1 MTETLLEVEHLTH
14 VFGSGKT
21 AVRAVD
27 DVSFTVAEGET
38 FGLVGESGSG
48 KSTTGR
54 AVVGLRTPTS
64 GTIRYRGRDVATLLR
79 DRRTAREFR
88 REVQMVFQD
97 PHASLDPRMTVGQ
110 VVAEGL
116 VIAKEKARLQQRVEE
131 ALSDVGLDPSLS
143 ARYPHELSGGQRQ
156 RVGIARALILG
167 PRLIVCD
174 EPISALDVSVQAQV
188 VNLLRDLA
196 EQRGLSYLF
205 IAHDLAM
212 VRYVSDRIGVMYQGR
227 LVEEGPTAQVYETPR
242 HEYTRSL
249 LEAAAATAV

>member
-1 MTETLLEVEHLTH
+1 MSDALLEVERLTH
-14 VFGSGKT
+14 VFGRGRR

-38 FGLVGESGSG
+38 YGLVGESGSG

-64 GTIRYRGRDVATLLR
+64 GTIRYRGKDVAALLR
-79 DRRTAREFR
+79 DRRAAAHFR

-97 PHASLDPRMTVGQ
+97 PHASLDPRMTVAQ

-116 VIAKEKARLQQRVEE
+116 VIAREKARLTQRVEE
-131 ALSDVGLDPSLS
+131 ALSDVGLDPALGS
-143 ARYPHELSGGQRQ
+143 RYPHELSGGQRQ
-156 RVGIARALILG
+156 RVGIARALVLG

-196 EQRGLSYLF
+196 DQRGLSYLF

-212 VRYVSDRIGVMYQGR
+212 VRYISDRIGVMYQGR
-227 LVEEGPTAQVYETPR
+227 LVEEGPTAQVYGSPQ
-242 HEYTRSL
+242 HEYTRAL
-249 LEAAAATAV
+249 LEAAPSGF